1 MKQLLRSLNLKY
13 NIATKKLIHRLEFP
27 DEHISETPGRVNRH
41 ALESCSEKKYQQKL
55 DLRLAA
61 AAENNEKWK
70 IELKPEEIKA
80 VEQDF
85 RCSKVMKFGGY
96 EFYDFDYD
104 YFAQL

>member
-1 MKQLLRSLNLKY
+1 M
-13 NIATKKLIHRLEFP
+13 
-27 DEHISETPGRVNRH
+27 
-41 ALESCSEKKYQQKL
+41 